1 MVRKFVAGMA
11 RMPILLVVSLAVMAV
26 GLVLAFRPAPAQAA
40 TYASP
45 WWVVTAGTQEKVC
58 AGCGCEM
65 PSPIVEPGVS
75 VLTGELVL
83 DIPFASTQTMLGT
96 QTLAVRARGMI
107 TGGTE
112 FGLGMIPSWMTTVQ
126 ETIHNVGN
134 PLANGGHS
142 ALVRLPTGVT
152 VNFIWGGSAYGT
164 SDCCFHDTLSK
175 NGSGRYVLTA
185 LDGSTKLFDANGM
198 PDVYTDANGN
208 TTDYTYNGSLQCTG
222 WTNDRGVSSTVN
234 HDANGWV
241 SSVVVDGLFT
251 YAFVINSSGY
261 LTSITTPTTPDQGS
275 GIVIAPQYDG
285 SNRITAIRDGNG
297 NDPYVYSYVGATEQ
311 VSYATGST
319 ITFSYNTNRTD
330 VTDRNGNVIRYHYSG
345 RDVTKVEQW
354 ISGASAFAT
363 NYTYSGGDLIKI
375 VKPRG
380 NRIDFT
386 VNGNGQVTERRQKET
401 DTNSNSASDIVES
414 WAYTSNFVTSYTDPR
429 GYTTTYTRDA
439 AGNVTAINYPTVTS
453 PTTQSSV
460 SKSFT
465 YNARGQKTQATDE
478 EGKIVEYS
486 YYASGSNKYGLLWKV
501 KVDPSGLNL
510 VTEYLYNG
518 QAQLQSIKD
527 PLNKQTGYVFD
538 AVGRKTKVT
547 TPTGIETEW
556 HYDGNGQVTSM
567 DVENLDQ
574 AGTRVSGNEWL
585 TTSYTY
591 NSHGSMLTMTE
602 EIDGSTTRTT
612 SFDYDD
618 NQNRIRVTKP
628 EGNKEKWTYNS
639 RDLVAT
645 HVRGETSGVASTTT
659 YTYDDNGNLTVLED
673 GRGNDTTYT
682 YDLFDRRTKTTNAL
696 GHYEETD
703 YDKGGNVTEV
713 RRYDATP
720 TPDVLLQRSTRSYD
734 QRGRHWQT
742 SDLHKDPSTT
752 YSDAVTTI
760 ERFKTGHVR
769 YFTDP
774 RSKVTETQY
783 DNAWRVTKTID
794 AMGNEA
800 ANTYDAASRRTAWS
814 LLEKDGGSS
823 VTHSYEASYDDDG
836 RMTQRREVDRTN
848 GSNVYTTDYLY
859 DSRGNLLWTVN
870 AEGNPTRFTYDGV
883 GRMTKKEVALAV
895 GSPITTFTSAIV
907 TEWAFDKNNR
917 LTSFKDDAANTST
930 WTYDAKDRVSTMVY
944 PNTSQDVLY
953 TYDANDNVIE
963 LTDPAGNF
971 IEDTFDALNRNT
983 ARDVTL
989 VSGFNDTTTESRT
1002 FDALNR
1008 LTENEDD
1015 DYRVTYTYGVRG
1027 LGSTVYQEAQEYS
1040 TGTAYTKTV
1049 TTKYDAAGNRTS
1061 QVYPSGLA
1069 LTYAYNDI
1077 NALSSV
1083 TDGTN
1088 TIASFSYIGF
1098 RPKVTTFGNGAT
1110 QTNTY
1115 GGFREDLTTV
1125 HHETSAPATLVRM
1138 DYGYN
1143 KVHDR
1148 TYERFGASGSAGD
1161 AFEYDKARRLTK
1173 AWMGSSTPAS
1183 PSGNTYVQTIAYNM
1197 DDDGNRSSVVV
1208 TPYGVSPTTTSYSA
1222 NNLNQYTAVGG
1233 TSQSYDANGN
1243 LTNNGTLTFKYSYKN
1258 LITEV
1263 RQSSGGA
1270 LVAEYLYDANGR
1282 RVVKNVNGGIFERY
1296 IYADL
1301 EAISVLDGS
1310 QAWKQDFVF
1319 DVTGIDRVLMLE
1331 QADVLDQDSDSN
1343 TTEITRSYYHRNAL
1357 GSVMEISTASQTE
1370 AASYR
1375 YTPYGEMTITRG
1387 GTVQSSDPLGQRLG
1401 FSGRTMDF
1409 ESSLV
1414 CFSTASASAESGR
1427 FLQRVWPQATDGR
1440 RDYDLRVERGVAL
1453 TTTDIAFDGLAFAV
1467 QAIMDQWMDA
1477 GWISGIDD
1485 PVWLLRYRDVE
1496 EHFGTPVI
1504 TKRVIDCA
1512 KVPGFKK
1519 PPGWTCT
1526 CYETVRT
1533 VRHTIHY
1540 ADRGEIRVRQLEVY
1554 GAFMRGSRND
1564 DSHDHITKTYSAR
1577 CVESP
1582 VTPSDDV
1589 PCGPRLPAEIEGLSE
1604 DVMRFFNSG
1613 PKRELPPAS
1622 NPKAKPGATPSEPFK
1637 APDNRGR

>member
-1 MVRKFVAGMA
+1 MVRKFVAGMT
-11 RMPILLVVSLAVMAV
+11 RMPVVLILCMALVAV
-26 GLVLAFRPAPAQAA
+26 GIVLLLQPQPARAGVV
-40 TYASP
+40 YASP
-45 WWVVTAGTQEKVC
+45 FWTVTAGVQEKAC
-58 AGCGCEM
+58 QTCGCEM
-65 PSPIVEPGVS
+65 PSAIVEPGVS

-83 DIPFASTQTMLGT
+83 SIPITSSPTMLGSMPIG
-96 QTLAVRARGMI
+96 LVARSMI
-107 TGGTE
+107 SGGTE
-112 FGLGMIPSWMTTVQ
+112 FGLGMIPSWMTTVE
-126 ETIHNVGN
+126 ET
-134 PLANGGHS
+134 GGGTG
-142 ALVRLPTGVT
+142 ATVRLPSGGVVFFT
-152 VNFIWGGSAYGT
+152 LSGGTYSS
-164 SDCCFHDTLSK
+164 SDCCFHDTLTK
-175 NGSGRYVLTA
+175 NGAGRFVLTA
-185 LDGSTKLFDANGM
+185 LDGSTRLMDANGL
-198 PDVYTDANGN
+198 PNVYTDAHGN
-208 TTDYTYNGSLQCTG
+208 TTDFTYNGSLQCTG
-222 WTNDRGVSSTVN
+222 WTNDRGVSTSISHN
-234 HDANGWV
+234 GDGWV
-241 SSVVVDGLFT
+241 SSMTVDGIFT
-251 YAFVINSSGY
+251 YTFNVDTSGF
-261 LTSITTPTTPDQGS
+261 LTSITTPTTPDQTS
-275 GIVIAPQYDG
+275 GIVIAPQYDVSG
-285 SNRITAIRDGNG
+285 RLIAVRDGNG
-297 NDPYVYSYVGATEQ
+297 NDPYVYTYVGSTDQ

-319 ITFSYNTNRTD
+319 IAFSYNTNRTD
-330 VTDRNGNVIRYHYSG
+330 VTDRNGHVNRYHYSG
-345 RDVTKVEQW
+345 RNVTRVEQW
-354 ISGASAFAT
+354 ISGAAAFAT
-363 NYTYSGGDLIKI
+363 DYTYSGGDLIKI
-375 VKPRG
+375 VRPRG
-380 NRIDFT
+380 NRVDFT
-386 VNGNGQVTERRQKET
+386 VNGYGQTTQQREKET
-401 DTNSNSASDIVES
+401 NTNSNSASDIVQV
-414 WAYTSNFVTSYTDPR
+414 WYYTSNLVTSFTDAR
-429 GYTTTYTRDA
+429 GYTTTYTRDS
-439 AGNVTAINYPTVTS
+439 AGNVTASNYPTVTS

-478 EGKIVEYS
+478 EGKIVEYE
-486 YYASGSNKYGLLWKV
+486 YFPSGSNKYGLLKKV

-510 VTEYLYNG
+510 VTEYAYNS
-518 QAQLQSIKD
+518 QMQLQTVTD
-527 PLNKQTGYVFD
+527 PLSKQTGYVFD
-538 AVGRKTKVT
+538 DVGRKTKVT

-556 HYDGNGQVTSM
+556 HYDGNGRVTS
-567 DVENLDQ
+567 VVHEHLDQ
-574 AGTRVSGNEWL
+574 AGARVSGNEWL

-602 EIDGSTTRTT
+602 EIDGGTTRTT
-612 SFDYDD
+612 TFEYDD
-618 NQNRIRVTKP
+618 NQNRIRVIKP

-639 RDLVAT
+639 RNLVAT
-645 HVRGETSGVASTTT
+645 HVRGETGGVASTNIF
-659 YTYDDNGNLTVLED
+659 TYDDNGNLTLLED
-673 GRGNDTTYT
+673 GLSNDTIYA
-682 YDLFDRRTKTTNAL
+682 YDLFDRRTRTTNAL

-713 RRYDATP
+713 RRYDSTP
-720 TPDVLLQRSTRSYD
+720 SPEVLIQRSTRSYD

-742 SDLHKDPSTT
+742 SELFKDPSTT

-769 YFTDP
+769 YVTDP
-774 RSKVTETQY
+774 RSEVTETQY
-783 DNAWRVTKTID
+783 DNAWRVAKTVD

-800 ANTYDAASRRTAWS
+800 ANTYDAASRRTAWT

-823 VTHSYEASYDDDG
+823 VTHAYEASYDDDG
-836 RMTQRREVDRTN
+836 RMTQRREIDRTN

-859 DSRGNLLWTVN
+859 DSRGDLLWTVN

-883 GRMTKKEVALAV
+883 GRMTKKEVALTV

-971 IEDTFDALNRNT
+971 IEDTFDPLNRNT

-1027 LGSTVYQEAQEYS
+1027 LGSTVYEEAQEYA

-1088 TIASFSYIGF
+1088 TIASFTYIGF
-1098 RPKVTTFGNGAT
+1098 RPKVTTFGNSTT

-1125 HHETSAPATLVRM
+1125 HHETSAPVTLVRM

-1233 TSQSYDANGN
+1233 TSQSHDANGN
-1243 LTNNGTLTFKYSYKN
+1243 LVNNGTLTFKYSYKN

-1296 IYADL
+1296 IYADV
-1301 EAISVLDGS
+1301 ETVSVLNGS

-1319 DVTGIDRVLMLE
+1319 DVTGIDRILMLE

-1357 GSVMEISTASQTE
+1357 GSVMEITTASQTE

-1375 YTPYGEMTITRG
+1375 YTPYGEVTITRG
-1387 GTVQSSDPLGQRLG
+1387 GSVQSSDPLGQSFG
-1401 FSGRTMDF
+1401 FTARYHDPESGHTYFRARYQDPAT
-1409 ESSLV
+1409 
-1414 CFSTASASAESGR
+1414 GR
-1427 FLQRVWPQATDGR
+1427 FLQRDPIGYADTQNVYSYVRCNPVNRSDPSGELSFLAP
-1440 RDYDLRVERGVAL
+1440 LGVAAGAARAVDEAL
-1453 TTTDIAFDGLAFAV
+1453 EAADAAFDLA
-1467 QAIMDQWMDA
+1467 
-1477 GWISGIDD
+1477 
-1485 PVWLLRYRDVE
+1485 
-1496 EHFGTPVI
+1496 
-1504 TKRVIDCA
+1504 CA
-1512 KVPGFKK
+1512 EFPGGVC
-1519 PPGWTCT
+1519 P
-1526 CYETVRT
+1526 
-1533 VRHTIHY
+1533 
-1540 ADRGEIRVRQLEVY
+1540 
-1554 GAFMRGSRND
+1554 RGSIPAPWAPL
-1564 DSHDHITKTYSAR
+1564 SHPSPCCGNPWGETPRTTY
-1577 CVESP
+1577 CKCT
-1582 VTPSDDV
+1582 VTWSSV
-1589 PCGPRLPAEIEGLSE
+1589 KGLSTSSF
-1604 DVMRFFNSG
+1604 DLG
-1613 PKRELPPAS
+1613 PCLAGVIGCQGSCVALILSIKQFSPLPVQIVDWNAVCL
-1622 NPKAKPGATPSEPFK
+1622 
-1637 APDNRGR
+1637 